1 MVVGGSRRREGAMTS
16 GFNLLLW
23 TTHVTD
29 AHLPLLGRLKAAGY
43 DGVEIPLFEGD
54 IGHFRRLARA
64 LADEGLA
71 CTTVTVLPD
80 EAHSAISPDAR
91 SRAGALEH
99 FRWAIDGSAALGSDL
114 LCGPFHQPLAVFSGR
129 GPTEAEKAR
138 AAEVHRQAA
147 EIAAAAGVML
157 AIEPLNRFECYFLNT
172 MADARAHAQRVGHPN
187 FGVLYDTFHAN
198 IEEQDPI
205 GAIGASAEVI
215 RHVHVSENDRGTPG
229 RGHIDFGAT
238 FRALRAAGY
247 DGWLTIE
254 AFGTAL
260 PALAAA
266 TKVWRAFFPS
276 PEEVYEVGIQTIR
289 KAWLETNPG

>member
-1 MVVGGSRRREGAMTS
+1 MKT

-29 AHLPLLGRLKAAGY
+29 AHLPLLGKLKAAGY
-43 DGVEIPLFEGD
+43 DGVEIPLFEGQ
-54 IGHFRRLARA
+54 IGHFPRLARA
-64 LADEGLA
+64 VSDHGLA

-91 SRAGALEH
+91 SRAGALDH
-99 FRWAIDGSAALGSDL
+99 FRWAIDCSVILGSEL
-114 LCGPFHQPLAVFSGR
+114 LCGPFHQPLAVFSGT

-147 EIAAAAGVML
+147 ELAAAAGLVL

-172 MADARAHAQRVGHPN
+172 MADTRAHVQRVGHPS
-187 FGVLYDTFHAN
+187 FGALYDTFHAN
-198 IEEQDPI
+198 IEERDPV
-205 GAIGASAEVI
+205 GAIAETADVI

-229 RGHIDFGAT
+229 KGHIDFRAT
-238 FRALRAAGY
+238 CRALRAAGY

-266 TKVWRAFFPS
+266 TKVWRPFFPA
-276 PEEVYEVGIQTIR
+276 PEEVYEVGIATIR
-289 KAWLETNPG
+289 DAWAAAG

>member
-1 MVVGGSRRREGAMTS
+1 MRADRGWGGMKT

-23 TTHVTD
+23 TTHVGE
-29 AHLPLLGRLKAAGY
+29 AHFPLLEKLKATGY
-43 DGVEIPLFEGD
+43 DGVEIPLFEGETA
-54 IGHFRRLARA
+54 HFERVGRA
-64 LADEGLA
+64 IRDNGLG

-80 EAHSAISPDAR
+80 RARSAISPDPR
-91 SRAGALEH
+91 DRAGALDH
-99 FRWAIDGSAALGSDL
+99 LRWAIECSSALGSEV
-114 LCGPFHQPLAVFSGR
+114 LCGPFHQELGAFSGA
-129 GPTEAEKAR
+129 GPTEDERAR

-147 EIAAAAGVML
+147 DLAAQAGLTL

-172 MADARAHAQRVGHPN
+172 MADAKTYVQRVNRPN
-187 FGVLYDTFHAN
+187 FGALYDTFHAN
-198 IEEQDPI
+198 IEEKDPVGCI
-205 GAIGASAEVI
+205 AENAEVI

-229 RGHIDFGAT
+229 KGHVPWLAT

-266 TKVWRAFFPS
+266 TKVWRELHAS
-276 PEEVYEVGIQTIR
+276 PEEVYEHGLKTIR
-289 KAWLETNPG
+289 ENWAAAA